1 MWEMQV
7 LSTQKNAKENNG
19 EAAVSATVTPGSN
32 QSCPG
37 STAGSSAGS
46 AGGECPSTGSED
58 SMSGA
63 GVNEGGESPPSM
75 VTGEH
80 PALRGVQQ
88 GTQGDKTNHSYV
100 YRNEY

>member
-7 LSTQKNAKENNG
+7 LSTQKNTKDNG
-19 EAAVSATVTPGSN
+19 EAAVAPVAPGGN
-32 QSCPG
+32 ASCPG

-58 SMSGA
+58 SISGA
-63 GVNEGGESPPSM
+63 GVNEGGESPPNL
-75 VTGEH
+75 VAGEH

-88 GTQGDKTNHSYV
+88 GV
-100 YRNEY
+100 